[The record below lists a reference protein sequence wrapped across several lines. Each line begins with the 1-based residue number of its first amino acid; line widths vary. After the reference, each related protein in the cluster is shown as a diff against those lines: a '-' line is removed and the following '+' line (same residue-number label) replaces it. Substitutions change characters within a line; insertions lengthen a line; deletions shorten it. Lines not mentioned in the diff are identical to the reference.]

1 MSAAGRR
8 AAFGKNFAE
17 VTDMSDE
24 MRGIPFK
31 TLLETVVSEY
41 KGHKSLFYVP
51 VHAELVA
58 GAVTVAGR
66 KVSVPVGPAAGPHT
80 QLAQNIL
87 SAFAAGARIFEL
99 KTVQILVGKELGIVK
114 PCIYVKDEAYNTEW
128 STELTVRE
136 AMEEYIKAYIAIKLF
151 AREFGWDDSFQFH
164 LSVGYNL
171 AGIQSGVIDD
181 FLNTMQDAGKSPFW
195 QQCLDTA
202 VSCLPLFKNVD
213 ESFIRGLDPH
223 ICQLV
228 TLSTMHG
235 CPADEIE
242 RIAAYLIEEKGF
254 NTYIKCNPT
263 LLGYERVRAM
273 LDKMGYGYVSFD
285 HDMKLPDAVAM
296 VRRLMV
302 LAESKGLVFGV
313 KLTNTFPVQIVRGE
327 LQGDAMYMSG
337 KPLFPI
343 ALHVAY
349 ELSLATGGR
358 LPISFS
364 GGIDNHNI
372 TDVLSC
378 GIKPVTLATYL
389 LKSGGYKN
397 LTKLAALIP
406 MSIPEQVDCGKLAE
420 LCGKVLSDPHY
431 MKEPE
436 RPRPVKN
443 TVPPTACFKCKN
455 CMDVCPNRANF
466 PLPALK
472 AAIHIDSYC
481 NECGNC
487 ACLCPFGYTPYKDKF
502 TYFETEADFQSSSNN
517 GFLGRSKFRLD
528 GKVFTDPAQL
538 PEELRQVID
547 AFLG

>member
-1 MSAAGRR
+1 
-8 AAFGKNFAE
+8 
-17 VTDMSDE
+17 
-24 MRGIPFK
+24 
-31 TLLETVVSEY
+31 
-41 KGHKSLFYVP
+41 
-51 VHAELVA
+51 
-58 GAVTVAGR
+58 
-66 KVSVPVGPAAGPHT
+66 
-80 QLAQNIL
+80 
-87 SAFAAGARIFEL
+87 
-99 KTVQILVGKELGIVK
+99 
-114 PCIYVKDEAYNTEW
+114 
-128 STELTVRE
+128 
-136 AMEEYIKAYIAIKLF
+136 
-151 AREFGWDDSFQFH
+151 
-164 LSVGYNL
+164 
-171 AGIQSGVIDD
+171 
-181 FLNTMQDAGKSPFW
+181 
-195 QQCLDTA
+195 
-202 VSCLPLFKNVD
+202 
-213 ESFIRGLDPH
+213 
-223 ICQLV
+223 
-228 TLSTMHG
+228 
-235 CPADEIE
+235 
-242 RIAAYLIEEKGF
+242 
-254 NTYIKCNPT
+254 
-263 LLGYERVRAM
+263 M
-273 LDKMGYGYVSFD
+273 LDKMGYGYVSFDTSHFD

-502 TYFETEADFQSSSNN
+502 TYFETEADFDSSSNN